1 MNFLAHLHL
10 SDGTHGSML
19 GGILADFVKGPDVA
33 ALPPDVLA
41 GVKLHRHIDAFTDR
55 HPVVMRSVS
64 RVSEKLGWFS
74 GIVID
79 VYYDHVLARE
89 WDRYSAVPLRDF
101 ADRVYAVLEDR
112 FALVPPE
119 ASVFVRRFIET
130 DRLLQYATPDGISD
144 TLLRLSGRIMERMP
158 KRVVRLQD
166 SMPNLLAADA
176 DLSTD
181 FHAFYPEL
189 IASANEWKAS
199 FG

>member
-10 SDGTHGSML
+10 SDGTPGSML

-41 GVKLHRHIDAFTDR
+41 GVMLHRHIDAFTDR
-55 HPVVMRSVS
+55 HAIVQRSVS
-64 RVSEKLGWFS
+64 RVSAKLGWFA

-79 VYYDHVLARE
+79 VYYDHILARE
-89 WDRYSAVPLRDF
+89 WDRYSAVPLREF
-101 ADRVYAVLEDR
+101 ADHTYAVLEDR
-112 FALVPPE
+112 FSLVPLE
-119 ASVFVRRFIET
+119 ASVFVRRFIDT
-130 DRLLQYATPDGISD
+130 DRLVQYATPEGITD

-166 SMPNLLAADA
+166 SMPDLLAADA
-176 DLSTD
+176 DLAAD

-189 IASANEWKAS
+189 IASADGWKTRSA
-199 FG
+199 